1 MNDIDTGSLGPS
13 GRFAR
18 MEAALERI
26 ELKLDLKADLSRV
39 TELEQRHVTLDN
51 KLSGLIDGTIQP
63 PRATEYVRRFEK
75 MAESVDRLED
85 DESNRQ
91 AVLESAKRTAD
102 EKYIRLAW
110 VVGLTTIANFVVNF
124 IPIQAGP

>member
-1 MNDIDTGSLGPS
+1 MNDVDTGSLGPS

-39 TELEQRHVTLDN
+39 TELESRHVALDH

-63 PRATEYVRRFEK
+63 LRSAEYLRRFEQ
-75 MAESVDRLED
+75 MESAVDKLED

-91 AVLESAKRTAD
+91 AVLEAAKRTAD
-102 EKYIRLAW
+102 EKYTRLAW
-110 VVGLTTIANFVVNF
+110 VVGIATIGNLIANFV
-124 IPIQAGP
+124 PIQVGP

>member
-39 TELEQRHVTLDN
+39 TELEARHVSLDN

-63 PRATEYVRRFEK
+63 PRSAEYLRRFEK
-75 MAESVDRLED
+75 MEATVDRLED

-91 AVLESAKRTAD
+91 AVLEAAKRTAD
-102 EKYIRLAW
+102 EKYTRLAW
-110 VVGLTTIANFVVNF
+110 VVGIVTILNLVANFAPVHLGN
-124 IPIQAGP
+124 